1 VSAGSLAG
9 AGFGSARRIWKA
21 GLFTICST
29 TLENR

>member
-1 VSAGSLAG
+1 LVPAGAG

-29 TLENR
+29 TLEKR